1 MKCFYHEDLDGRMA
15 MNIVA
20 QYEEN
25 YNEED
30 YFEVDYVQPIPFDI
44 IQPDELVYFV
54 DYSFSL
60 STKDRLVK
68 LLEITKN
75 IVWIDHHESS
85 IRLEKE
91 YPEFKEIPGIREN
104 GKISGAG
111 LTWMYLHRDKDLSR
125 APEEVRLTS
134 DYDCWILSNKKAMLF
149 KLGMDSVPHTNVSDT
164 IWINFEYEPVLTMSR
179 IIDAGLTVQKYITE
193 QNKIYVNKYGFET
206 TINGYKTL
214 ACNKKDNSLL
224 FGELIKEY
232 DLVCPFVYDGTGYT
246 YSLFTDKDDIDCGKI
261 AETFGGGGREQ
272 CAGFHT
278 KELIFNTNI

>member
-30 YFEVDYVQPIPFDI
+30 YFEVDYVQPIPFDLI
-44 IQPDELVYFV
+44 KPGERVYFV

-60 STKDRLVK
+60 STKDRLTK
-68 LLEITKN
+68 LMEITN
-75 IVWIDHHESS
+75 DIIWIDHHESS
-85 IRLEKE
+85 IKLEKE
-91 YPEFKEIPGIREN
+91 HPEFKEIPGIRVN

-111 LTWMYLHRDKDLSR
+111 LTWMYLHKEEDLSK

-149 KLGMDSVPHTNVSDT
+149 KLGMDSIPHTKVTDE
-164 IWINFEYEPVLTMSR
+164 IWNKFEKDSVLTMSR
-179 IIDAGLTVQKYITE
+179 IIDAGLTIQKYITE

-206 TINGYKTL
+206 TIKGYKAL
-214 ACNKKDNSLL
+214 VCNKRDNSLL
-224 FGELIKEY
+224 FGDLIKEY
-232 DLVCPFVYDGTGYT
+232 DLVCPFIYNGEKYV
-246 YSLFTDKDDIDCGKI
+246 YSLFTDKDYVNCGEI

-272 CAGFHT
+272 CAGFST
-278 KELIFNTNI
+278 KECIF